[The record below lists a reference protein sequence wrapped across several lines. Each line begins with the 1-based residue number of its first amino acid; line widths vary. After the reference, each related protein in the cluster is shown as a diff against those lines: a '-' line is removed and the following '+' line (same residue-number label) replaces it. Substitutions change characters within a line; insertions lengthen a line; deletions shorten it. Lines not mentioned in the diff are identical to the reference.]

1 LDPKYDADEMLKK
14 RSSSKNRYSHLDTER
29 SRDGNTIY
37 ADEANLHDISP
48 RGRKK
53 KQTKFGKAKKK
64 SDGPMTMK
72 EYNKLQGDESDS
84 DDTDKMDTDE
94 VTTGLKCLDTYGSMF
109 RNQLV
114 LDAIAVEGWSM
125 I

>member
-1 LDPKYDADEMLKK
+1 
-14 RSSSKNRYSHLDTER
+14 
-29 SRDGNTIY
+29 
-37 ADEANLHDISP
+37 
-48 RGRKK
+48 
-53 KQTKFGKAKKK
+53 
-64 SDGPMTMK
+64 MTMK